1 MPNEKPYSSVFLF
14 KPHTR
19 ENSPSQAVG
28 QHVLTQL
35 DCKIPWSSQES
46 INIFVFLRGDIH

>member
-1 MPNEKPYSSVFLF
+1 MPNEKPYNSVFLF

-46 INIFVFLRGDIH
+46 INIFVFLPGDIH